1 MKGMKKLFVITDGKN
16 YVMRNPMYPDKYIS
30 STSSIQ
36 AEQFTYKQARAL
48 VRTKK
53 AALKWI
59 KSYRIID
66 VESGKEESSNIS
78 NEGVF
83 CGNKDIQL
91 DEKILDD
98 INLETEKILS
108 ISGWNMVQLTT
119 YKNTLNGAL
128 SKYDS
133 METDIAHALEKYKE
147 THDGKNPPAH
157 KVSKLGYMILDIRE
171 KRRKIKQCISC
182 IEIMQNAI
190 TYKYDLSKIKYD
202 LNNVKK
208 SEYKGRTEYYK
219 LALEILE

>member
-1 MKGMKKLFVITDGKN
+1 MFVITDGKN
-16 YVMRNPMYPDKYIS
+16 YVMRNPMYPDKYMS
-30 STSSIQ
+30 TTSSIQ

-66 VESGKEESSNIS
+66 VESGEEESSSVS

-83 CGNKDIQL
+83 CGNKDIQF
-91 DEKILDD
+91 DDKILED

-119 YKNTLNGAL
+119 YKNTLNGVL

-133 METDIAHALEKYKE
+133 METDITHALEK
-147 THDGKNPPAH
+147 
-157 KVSKLGYMILDIRE
+157 
-171 KRRKIKQCISC
+171 
-182 IEIMQNAI
+182 
-190 TYKYDLSKIKYD
+190 
-202 LNNVKK
+202 
-208 SEYKGRTEYYK
+208 
-219 LALEILE
+219 